1 MDSLDKEIRRLKNL
15 KQNANK
21 TNEELEILAK
31 EKLNEDNV
39 IKNLA
44 FCVET
49 DKGEEKE
56 FALDLYRRYTLESSI
71 ENEADKDT
79 LVQLIDQELLAARI
93 KRMLKDQ
100 YSTANPT
107 QSLDMVDQLDKVI
120 DRIGEL
126 KEQLG
131 LSQSKDEKNDTVKV
145 INSILERF
153 HKWVNR
159 PENRSNYEFQCP
171 KCMEIFLVRRR
182 LDKISD
188 EVKEHPWFIDGGIL
202 FNKAI
207 FEDLELGKI
216 SEDQAARFL
225 NATLDYIHWIRI
237 NYPLNQDK
245 KEIEIED
252 EN

>member
-1 MDSLDKEIRRLKNL
+1 MDSLDKEKKRLKNL

-93 KRMLKDQ
+93 KKMLKDQ

-131 LSQSKDEKNDTVKV
+131 LSQSKDEKNDVSKIIRDLTD
-145 INSILERF
+145 RF
-153 HKWVNR
+153 HKWINK

-171 KCMEIFLVRRR
+171 KCMEIFLIRKR

-188 EVKEHPWFIDGGIL
+188 EVKTHPWFLDGGIL

-225 NATLDYIHWIRI
+225 NATVDYVRWIKKT
-237 NYPLNQDK
+237 YPLNQDK
-245 KEIEIED
+245 EEELE
-252 EN
+252 ENEE